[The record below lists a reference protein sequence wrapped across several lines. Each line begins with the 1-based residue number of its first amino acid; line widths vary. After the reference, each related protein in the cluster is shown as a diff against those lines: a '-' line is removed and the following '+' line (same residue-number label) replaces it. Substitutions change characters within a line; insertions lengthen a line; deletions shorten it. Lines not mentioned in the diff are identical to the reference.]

1 LTKLIRCQITVFWF
15 VILCILHNISEE
27 LPTSILRMKEFIIH
41 HIRMEAAYCN
51 EIFLS
56 ISQTTQYYIPE
67 LQSNSYTFE
76 CILGIT
82 VKFKGEAECKW
93 IEDKTTKR
101 GYEKYFENSNTVFGG
116 TGELT

>member
-1 LTKLIRCQITVFWF
+1 
-15 VILCILHNISEE
+15 
-27 LPTSILRMKEFIIH
+27 MKEVSIY

>member
-1 LTKLIRCQITVFWF
+1 MTKLIRCQITVFWF

-27 LPTSILRMKEFIIH
+27 LPTSILRMKEVSIY

-67 LQSNSYTFE
+67 LQSNSHTFE